1 MASLRCSPGR
11 GGRPVPGA
19 LKVAGDPAFPVTTG
33 HQIKR
38 FHKSHGDGVLAV
50 GRSQAQ
56 FQADGVFL
64 HQPKPKPWGQLEA
77 FDDRGNDA
85 CSLIHSGDP
94 CRLQAPNL
102 FSAGSRGRRGFVIV
116 TAEAHRQQGLFRDPS
131 LAVQQFWVDGDLA
144 CAVVRSV
151 AGRAVD
157 RTAGSAETLAHHAE
171 GLPQQGHEQR
181 EQRSVDEGK
190 QRADPP
196 TQLNICILTLSG
208 PRSHVVTALTRN
220 VAVFGSALRSV
231 EAADRPEAVV
241 NSPSRSL
248 VASALAGGLLVAGV
262 SSLPL
267 IVGSQ
272 QAEARPEI
280 RRGSF
285 VAAAVKRS
293 GPAVV
298 SLETARTV
306 NQSSVAGVPPALMQ
320 DPLFR
325 HFFGIPRATAP
336 RSRVQRGQ
344 GSGVIFDAKGLL
356 LTNAHVVE
364 GADQLTVDLS
374 DGRRVP
380 ARVVGKDSL
389 TDLAVVRL
397 EGSGPWP
404 VADLGDSD
412 RLDCRGQSLWPGHDW
427 AIAVAQLAGQTLDLG
442 DPSVGDWAIAVG
454 NPFGLESTV
463 TLGIISNLNR
473 NVAQLGISGKRLDLI
488 QTDAAINPGNS
499 GGPLLNA
506 DGEVIGIN
514 TLVRSGPGAGLGFAI
529 PINRARTIAQQLVA
543 SGKARHP
550 VIGIRLS
557 PVPRPTPTSPVPPGA
572 VIRAVQPGGP
582 ADRAGLKVDDVILR
596 FDGQLVDGPAAVVS
610 AIERRGVGATVV
622 LEVQRAQERVSINVK
637 PVDLSALAPG

>member
-1 MASLRCSPGR
+1 M
-11 GGRPVPGA
+11 
-19 LKVAGDPAFPVTTG
+19 
-33 HQIKR
+33 
-38 FHKSHGDGVLAV
+38 
-50 GRSQAQ
+50 
-56 FQADGVFL
+56 
-64 HQPKPKPWGQLEA
+64 
-77 FDDRGNDA
+77 
-85 CSLIHSGDP
+85 
-94 CRLQAPNL
+94 
-102 FSAGSRGRRGFVIV
+102 
-116 TAEAHRQQGLFRDPS
+116 
-131 LAVQQFWVDGDLA
+131 
-144 CAVVRSV
+144 
-151 AGRAVD
+151 
-157 RTAGSAETLAHHAE
+157 
-171 GLPQQGHEQR
+171 
-181 EQRSVDEGK
+181 
-190 QRADPP
+190 
-196 TQLNICILTLSG
+196 
-208 PRSHVVTALTRN
+208 
-220 VAVFGSALRSV
+220 AVFGSALRSV

-267 IVGSQ
+267 IVGAQ

-325 HFFGIPRATAP
+325 HFFGIPRAIAP

-412 RLDCRGQSLWPGHDW
+412 RL
-427 AIAVAQLAGQTLDLG
+427 
-442 DPSVGDWAIAVG
+442 SVGDWAIAVG